1 MRRNIGKIT
10 IVCSPRID
18 IYVSGY
24 CLELIAD
31 SVFEGDEE
39 ISIILSGSSLFYA
52 FS

>member
-1 MRRNIGKIT
+1 MRRDTGKIT

-31 SVFEGDEE
+31 IVFEGDEE
-39 ISIILSGSSLFYA
+39 ILIILSGSSLF
-52 FS
+52 